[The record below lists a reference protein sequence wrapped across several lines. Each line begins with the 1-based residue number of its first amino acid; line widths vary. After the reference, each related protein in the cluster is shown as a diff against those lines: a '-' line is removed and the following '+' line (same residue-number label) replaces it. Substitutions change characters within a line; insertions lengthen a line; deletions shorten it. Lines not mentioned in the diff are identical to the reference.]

1 MEREEAFEFLGINK
15 FRESGYTGSRVKIM
29 SDERILKEYHN
40 TDKER
45 WEKVICPKGYQ
56 KPSGSWHGSS
66 IMHIL
71 QDICPDAEYI
81 AFPMDMKGTAKKY
94 ESKCIDYILENKVH
108 LFTTSQVGG
117 TNSQAKE
124 KAMQDCIDNG
134 TTFFCAAGNK
144 GDDGMLGEAKSD
156 KHISIGALEPKK
168 PLKWATYSS
177 IGKELDYVSIGFYG
191 FGTSYTTPTFCAMC
205 GLVQDFFI
213 DKTGRALVRSELIDF
228 INDNLIDVE
237 EEGFDI
243 KTGHGL
249 FVLPDPNTINISK
262 YVPEYSGSVD
272 YTGFP
277 EIKEEKKM
285 YKVFLGV
292 GHGGLDSGA
301 VANGLREADINLNI
315 ALACQEVLIK
325 HGVEVLLS
333 RYKDE
338 NDPIEQEIIE
348 CNNYNPDIAIDIH
361 TNAGGGDGFE
371 VYRHSA
377 IGSNSKKLAEYIE
390 KEAREL
396 NNSRGIKTKLNG
408 AGKEY
413 YAFIR
418 DTNPPAII
426 VECAF
431 IDNKE
436 DVKVIDTVEEQKA
449 FGVAYAKGILKYFGI
464 QYMQKNST
472 ENEIVLKI
480 GQKSYT
486 TNGEKKQIEAAPYIE
501 NGRTMVPVAVLR
513 DAGCEVIWDG
523 TNQTVTIINEK

>member
-15 FRESGYTGSRVKIM
+15 FRELGYTGSRVKIM
-29 SDERILKEYHN
+29 SDERILKEYKN
-40 TDKER
+40 VDKER

-56 KPSGSWHGSS
+56 KSDSWHGSA

-71 QDICPDAEYI
+71 QDICPDATYI
-81 AFPMDMKGTAKKY
+81 SFPMDMKGTAKNY
-94 ESKCIDYILENKVH
+94 ESKCVDYILENKVH

-156 KHISIGALEPKK
+156 KHIAIGALQSNTK
-168 PLKWATYSS
+168 LKWASYSS

-191 FGTSYTTPTFCAMC
+191 FGTSFTTPTVCAMC
-205 GLVQDFFI
+205 GLAQDFFI
-213 DKTGRALVRSELIDF
+213 AKTGRALYRHELIDF

-249 FVLPDPNTINISK
+249 FVLPDPNAINISK
-262 YVPEYSGSVD
+262 YVLEYSGNVD

-277 EIKEEKKM
+277 KIEEEKKM

-292 GHGGLDSGA
+292 GHGGNDSGA

-315 ALACQEVLIK
+315 ALACQEVLIH
-325 HGVEVLLS
+325 HGIEVLLS
-333 RYKDE
+333 RYTDE
-338 NDPIEQEIIE
+338 NDPVSEGIIE

-371 VYRHSA
+371 VFTHSG
-377 IGSNSKKLAEYIE
+377 GSNSRRLAEFIE
-390 KEAREL
+390 TEAKEL
-396 NNSRGIKTKLNG
+396 NNSRGIKTRLNS
-408 AGKEY
+408 AGKDY

-436 DVKVIDTVEEQKA
+436 DVKVIDTLEEQRA

-464 QYMQKNST
+464 EYK
-472 ENEIVLKI
+472 EPVKKELVLTIDEKT
-480 GQKSYT
+480 YT
-486 TNGEKKQIEAAPYIE
+486 INGVKKEMEVPPRIE
-501 NGRTMVPVAVLR
+501 NGRTLVTVAPLR
-513 DAGCEVIWDG
+513 DLDLEVIWNEKDR
-523 TNQTVTIINEK
+523 TVTIYNKGE

>member
-1 MEREEAFEFLGINK
+1 
-15 FRESGYTGSRVKIM
+15 
-29 SDERILKEYHN
+29 
-40 TDKER
+40 
-45 WEKVICPKGYQ
+45 
-56 KPSGSWHGSS
+56 
-66 IMHIL
+66 
-71 QDICPDAEYI
+71 
-81 AFPMDMKGTAKKY
+81 
-94 ESKCIDYILENKVH
+94 
-108 LFTTSQVGG
+108 
-117 TNSQAKE
+117 
-124 KAMQDCIDNG
+124 
-134 TTFFCAAGNK
+134 
-144 GDDGMLGEAKSD
+144 MLGEAKSD

-168 PLKWATYSS
+168 PLKWASYSS

-191 FGTSYTTPTFCAMC
+191 FGTSFTTPTFCAMC

-249 FVLPDPNTINISK
+249 FILPDPNTINISK
-262 YVPEYSGSVD
+262 YVPEYSGNID

-292 GHGGLDSGA
+292 GHGGNDSGA

-333 RYKDE
+333 RYTDE
-338 NDPIEQEIIE
+338 NDPVSEGIIE

-371 VYRHSA
+371 VFTHSG
-377 IGSNSKKLAEYIE
+377 GSNSRRLAEFIE
-390 KEAREL
+390 TETKEL
-396 NNSRGIKTKLNG
+396 NNSRGIKTRLNS
-408 AGKEY
+408 AGKDY

-436 DVKVIDTVEEQKA
+436 DVKVIDTVQEQKA
-449 FGVAYAKGILKYFGI
+449 FGIAYAKGILKYFGI
-464 QYMQKNST
+464 EYKEPVKKELVLTIDQKAYTINGVKK
-472 ENEIVLKI
+472 EIEV
-480 GQKSYT
+480 
-486 TNGEKKQIEAAPYIE
+486 APRIE
-501 NGRTMVPVAVLR
+501 NGRTLVPIAVLR
-513 DAGCEVIWDG
+513 DLGLDVEWNAEKR
-523 TNQTVTIINEK
+523 TVTVRG